1 MEDTEQNEDQLLSAL
16 AALRA
21 ENAALHLQV
30 TGDESAALKRRLAV
44 ERMRAEA
51 MAMRSSDDLLKVM
64 RMMSEEMVG
73 LGIAISRLN
82 IRFLEVQGDEVH
94 ISKSYYTVPNP
105 KKYGISWTSPLLV
118 DLDEETAAGEVA
130 EGRSSSSPRHL
141 KIIEA
146 WQRMEIVSFAVDVEE
161 FITRI
166 KLKSDLWGLQRPP
179 PLEDS
184 EKVEGV
190 HIYVPFKYGVIGFRV
205 PELVQEHLEIAD
217 QLTQALSLGYIRCL
231 DFQRLEEQKETLEE
245 NLRLLRE
252 TQNQMVLQEKMAALC
267 DLVSGVAHKMNTPL
281 GAIGSMHDTLVRA
294 TEKLQKRLAESAPA
308 AQQDDRSVQALFDVM
323 AEANKVV
330 AEGIARV
337 SGIIDSLR
345 HFARLDEAEFQLDDL
360 HGGIDSALVL
370 LGSQIG
376 EHITVRKNYGDIE
389 PIYCSPG
396 QLNQVFMHL
405 LKNALQ
411 AIEGSGEINISTFA
425 TDAAVCVCIGDSG
438 SGIAPERL
446 ERIFDFDFH
455 ATGQRMK
462 MGFGLSI
469 DYRIVQ
475 EHGGEI
481 HIESQVGKGT
491 EVTISLPLGQVRP
504 S

>member
-1 MEDTEQNEDQLLSAL
+1 MD
-16 AALRA
+16 
-21 ENAALHLQV
+21 
-30 TGDESAALKRRLAV
+30 
-44 ERMRAEA
+44 
-51 MAMRSSDDLLKVM
+51 
-64 RMMSEEMVG
+64 
-73 LGIAISRLN
+73 
-82 IRFLEVQGDEVH
+82 
-94 ISKSYYTVPNP
+94 
-105 KKYGISWTSPLLV
+105 
-118 DLDEETAAGEVA
+118 
-130 EGRSSSSPRHL
+130 
-141 KIIEA
+141 
-146 WQRMEIVSFAVDVEE
+146 
-161 FITRI
+161 
-166 KLKSDLWGLQRPP
+166 
-179 PLEDS
+179 
-184 EKVEGV
+184 
-190 HIYVPFKYGVIGFRV
+190 
-205 PELVQEHLEIAD
+205 
-217 QLTQALSLGYIRCL
+217 
-231 DFQRLEEQKETLEE
+231 
-245 NLRLLRE
+245 
-252 TQNQMVLQEKMAALC
+252 
-267 DLVSGVAHKMNTPL
+267 
-281 GAIGSMHDTLVRA
+281 
-294 TEKLQKRLAESAPA
+294 
-308 AQQDDRSVQALFDVM
+308 
-323 AEANKVV
+323 V

-337 SGIIDSLR
+337 SGIVDSLR

-360 HGGIDSALVL
+360 HGGIDSALTL

-425 TDAAVCVCIGDSG
+425 TDAAVCVCVCIGDSG

>member
-1 MEDTEQNEDQLLSAL
+1 VEDTEQNEDQLLSAL

-30 TGDESAALKRRLAV
+30 TGDESSALKRRLAV

-118 DLDEETAAGEVA
+118 DLDEEAAVGEVV

-146 WQRMEIVSFAVDVEE
+146 WQRMEIVSFAVDV
-161 FITRI
+161 
-166 KLKSDLWGLQRPP
+166 
-179 PLEDS
+179 
-184 EKVEGV
+184 
-190 HIYVPFKYGVIGFRV
+190 
-205 PELVQEHLEIAD
+205 
-217 QLTQALSLGYIRCL
+217 
-231 DFQRLEEQKETLEE
+231 
-245 NLRLLRE
+245 
-252 TQNQMVLQEKMAALC
+252 
-267 DLVSGVAHKMNTPL
+267 
-281 GAIGSMHDTLVRA
+281 
-294 TEKLQKRLAESAPA
+294 
-308 AQQDDRSVQALFDVM
+308 
-323 AEANKVV
+323 

-337 SGIIDSLR
+337 SGIVDSLR

-425 TDAAVCVCIGDSG
+425 TDAAVCVCVCIGDSG

-469 DYRIVQ
+469 DDTVHLHLSR
-475 EHGGEI
+475 
-481 HIESQVGKGT
+481 SMM
-491 EVTISLPLGQVRP
+491 
-504 S
+504 